1 MRHNG
6 LDFAFPSSPCACY
19 VIGLVFLLLGLLSG
33 TSVRAGELLVALRE
47 EETDRPAKKVI
58 TLDSLTENRLSDTPA
73 QNGQIIKASTS
84 KSTRR
89 QTHSKSTALSLDLL
103 DAAHGDSK
111 GAVSSSK
118 KTGPTAKSVVNMTGS
133 SAWRDNLRKA
143 IDVSLRTVYSG
154 PSGDFGAVTVVGL
167 DLLKVFT
174 NNEGDWGVLTLQPY
188 FTRID
193 NIDPLNE
200 SVFDD
205 RHDFELVYRI
215 CNFNYTGR
223 GKGKSNFRIGHF
235 EVPFGL
241 EHVINTNGTI
251 RDFTHFLNIGFDSDW
266 GVSINGES
274 TGIEYEL
281 GLSRG
286 SGNNFRSRDDPYIV
300 AARVG
305 TPRSDPVAIGVSALH
320 GEVLQFDAQ
329 GGTSRRTRV
338 GIDGVWAD
346 EKFIWL
352 GELSAGFEDLNRV
365 YTGLIEADWYN
376 RDETLLIYNQFV
388 VRGLGPTTG
397 WDHEVRN
404 SIGFRRQ
411 CNNKWVISG
420 QVSHFFD
427 RFATA
432 SRGTEILWQARYRF

>member
-1 MRHNG
+1 M
-6 LDFAFPSSPCACY
+6 LIS
-19 VIGLVFLLLGLLSG
+19 LW
-33 TSVRAGELLVALRE
+33 
-47 EETDRPAKKVI
+47 EETDQPAKKVI
-58 TLDSLTENRLSDTPA
+58 SLDSLTENRHTETTS
-73 QNGQIIKASTS
+73 QNGQK
-84 KSTRR
+84 KST
-89 QTHSKSTALSLDLL
+89 QKSTTKKSTTLSLDSL
-103 DAAHGDSK
+103 DDEHGDSK
-111 GAVSSSK
+111 AAKSHSK
-118 KTGPTAKSVVNMTGS
+118 KTGLTDKTVANKTGPS
-133 SAWRDNLRKA
+133 GWQDNLRKA
-143 IDVSLRTVYSG
+143 IDVSLRPVYSG

-174 NNEGDWGVLTLQPY
+174 SDEGDWGVLTLQPY

-193 NIDPLNE
+193 NFDPLNL

-223 GKGKSNFRIGHF
+223 GKGKSNFRVGHF

-251 RDFTHFLNIGFDSDW
+251 RDFTHLLNIGFDSDW
-266 GVSINGES
+266 GVSMNGES
-274 TGIEYEL
+274 NGIEYEL
-281 GLSRG
+281 GLTRG

-320 GEVLQFDAQ
+320 GEVLQFDAA

-346 EKFIWL
+346 EKLIWL
-352 GELSAGFEDLNRV
+352 GELSAGFEDLNRA

-376 RDETLLIYNQFV
+376 RDESLLIYNQFV
-388 VRGLGPTTG
+388 VRGIGPATG

-411 CNNKWVISG
+411 CNSQWAISG

-427 RFATA
+427 RLSTA
-432 SRGTEILWQARYRF
+432 SRGTEIAWQWRYRF